1 MLQASQLTL
10 YQDQQRVINRLNC
23 DISAGEFWAIVG
35 RNGSGKTTLLHA
47 LAGLRPV
54 DQGAVLVDG
63 HSLASLD
70 PVSRAQKISLLL
82 QDQEASLAVTVQEAV
97 AMGRYP
103 WPSSREQD
111 RLLTDEMII
120 ACGLEGVR
128 HKSILKLSG
137 GERRKV
143 EIATCLA
150 QQADFLLLDE
160 PLNHLDL
167 VHRRS
172 VMRLFKEYSQSH
184 AVVMVCHDIEV
195 VKAHCTHVLMILE
208 NDCYLSGS
216 SATMLTEQ
224 NLQKLFDDS
233 DQHD

>member
-1 MLQASQLTL
+1 MLQADNLTL
-10 YQDQQRVINRLNC
+10 FQDQQQVINRLNC
-23 DISAGEFWAIVG
+23 AFNAGEFWAIVG

-47 LAGLRPV
+47 LAGIRSF
-54 DQGAVLVDG
+54 DQGAVLIDG
-63 HSLASLD
+63 HSLAELD
-70 PVSRAQKISLLL
+70 PVSRARKISLLL
-82 QDQEASLAVTVQEAV
+82 QDQEASLAVTVEEAV

-111 RLLTDEMII
+111 RQLTDEMIM
-120 ACGLEGVR
+120 ACGLDGIR

-167 VHRRS
+167 VHRRN
-172 VMRLFKEYSQSH
+172 VMRLFKQYSQQH
-184 AVVMVCHDIEV
+184 GVVMVCHDIEV
-195 VKAHCTHVLMILE
+195 VKEHCTHVLMILE

-224 NLQKLFDDS
+224 HLQKLFDES

>member
-1 MLQASQLTL
+1 MLSTNQLTL
-10 YQDQQRVINRLNC
+10 FQDHQPVIRRLNC
-23 DISAGEFWAIVG
+23 AFRAGEFWAIIG
-35 RNGSGKTTLLHA
+35 RNGTGKTTLLHA
-47 LAGLRPV
+47 LAGVRSV
-54 DQGAVLVDG
+54 DQGEVLLDG
-63 HSLASLD
+63 HPLASLD
-70 PVSRAQKISLLL
+70 PVSRARKISLLL
-82 QDQEASLAVTVQEAV
+82 QEQEASLAVTVEEAV

-103 WPSSREQD
+103 WPSSRQQD
-111 RLLTDEMII
+111 RQLTGEMI
-120 ACGLEGVR
+120 ALCGLDAIR
-128 HKSILKLSG
+128 DKSILKLSG

-150 QQADFLLLDE
+150 QQADYLLLDE

-167 VHRRS
+167 VHRS
-172 VMRLFKEYSQSH
+172 KVLELFGQYSQAH
-184 AVVMVCHDIEV
+184 GVVMVCHDIEV
-195 VKAHCTHVLMILE
+195 VRKHCSHVLMILE